1 MMAKNGEQ
9 ISDDIHLLGDILG
22 RVIRRQAGVDVF
34 ELEERIRAL
43 SKARRVDNDP
53 AIDAAIE
60 QLVTGMS
67 LAEAELVARA
77 FTVYFELINLAEEQQ
92 RVRVLRQRERD
103 VYPLPLKESIATAVA
118 TLRQIGLDEYEMGQL
133 LDRLHIEL
141 VFTAHPTQAKRRTV
155 LSKLQRIGE
164 ALTELDERDLLPA
177 ERRDLLVQI
186 TAEVTALWL
195 TDHSRTDKPTVTD
208 EVRTG
213 LYYFDTTLWEV
224 LPQLYAEMGRAL
236 AEHYPN
242 LALPPRFLTFG
253 SWMGGDR
260 DGNPFV
266 TSDVTAETLRLHRG
280 LAVERHRAM
289 ARQLTRSLSVSSE
302 LARISPE
309 LTQALGDVHGRSEHI
324 TFLQNRYPH
333 EPYRLWA
340 AALADD
346 LAEASAG
353 DMVARLKGLA
363 NPPLRL
369 RQMADLVKPLA
380 LMDHS
385 LRQEGMTDLAQAELA
400 EMLHQAQVFG
410 LHTARLDLR
419 QDSGWHT
426 AVLDE
431 LLRQLNLHDNFAEL
445 DDEGRTAV
453 LTHLLSQPIPDQLP
467 PPQSSPD
474 GGGGQAPLPSGGAG
488 GGKLSTQTNETLALF
503 QLLKRAVDFY
513 GTELI
518 GPYIISMT
526 HGTADVLAVLLLGYW
541 HGLCGCADDAIDA
554 LAIAPLFET
563 RADLQDAPHVM
574 AELFTHPVYGRHLSR
589 LNQQQTIMI
598 GYSDSNKDAG
608 YVAANWELYQAQE
621 ALAAVC
627 QEHGVVMTLF
637 HGRGGTIARGG
648 GPANRAILAQPP
660 GSVGGRIRVTEQ
672 GEVIEERYG
681 RTAIARRHLEQVT
694 HAVLMASVPAQYR
707 RQTEP
712 KIVWQKA
719 MDELTAVSY
728 RAYRELI
735 YETPALLEYWQQATP
750 IREINQMRIGSRPAK
765 RTADDDPFAG
775 LRAIPW
781 GFSWMQSRHVL
792 PGWYGVGQAL
802 ASYGPD
808 RLPLLQTMYQEW
820 PFFQVV
826 IDNAQVALVK
836 ADMGIARLYASLVT
850 DETVRQTIYN
860 QIESAFHQTSDW
872 ILRVTGQREILEN
885 EPVLQRSVRQRNP
898 YVDPLNTIQVNLL
911 RRLRALP
918 DPNGPEAQQIL
929 QAIFLTINGIAS
941 GLKNTG

>member
-1 MMAKNGEQ
+1 MKAKNGEQ
-9 ISDDIHLLGDILG
+9 ISGDIHLLGDILG
-22 RVIRRQAGVDVF
+22 RVIRRQAGVDIF

-43 SKARRVDNDP
+43 SKARRVDDDP
-53 AIDAAIE
+53 AIDEAIE
-60 QLVTGMS
+60 RLVAGLDLTE
-67 LAEAELVARA
+67 AEAMARA
-77 FTVYFELINLAEEQQ
+77 FTIYFELINLAEEQQ
-92 RVRVLRQRERD
+92 RIRVLRQRVQEAHPM
-103 VYPLPLKESIATAVA
+103 PLRESIATAVA
-118 TLRQIGLDEYEMGQL
+118 TLRQMGLDEYEMGQL

-141 VFTAHPTQAKRRTV
+141 VFTAHPTQAKRRTI
-155 LSKLQRIGE
+155 LSKLQRVGA

-177 ERRDLLVQI
+177 ERRDLLTQI

-195 TDHSRTDKPTVTD
+195 TDYSRTDKPTVTD

-213 LYYFDTTLWEV
+213 LYYFDTTIWDV

-302 LARISPE
+302 LAPISPE
-309 LTQALGDVHGRSEHI
+309 LTQALAEVHGRSDHI

-369 RQMADLVKPLA
+369 RQMADLVKPLT
-380 LMDHS
+380 LMDRS
-385 LRQEGMTDLAQAELA
+385 LRQEGIADLADAELA

-431 LLRQLNLHDNFAEL
+431 LFRKLDLHDNFGEL
-445 DDEGRTAV
+445 DDGERTAV
-453 LTHLLSQPIPDQLP
+453 LTNLLNQP
-467 PPQSSPD
+467 SPD
-474 GGGGQAPLPSGGAG
+474 
-488 GGKLSTQTNETLALF
+488 LSRLQDDPTTRLQDYSTTGLSDQSKETLQLF
-503 QLLKRAVDFY
+503 QLLQRAVDFY
-513 GTELI
+513 GRELI

-526 HGTADVLAVLLLGYW
+526 HGTADGLAVLLLAYW
-541 HGLCGCADDAIDA
+541 HGLCCQGDDAVEG
-554 LAIAPLFET
+554 LAIIPLFET
-563 RADLQDAPHVM
+563 RSDLQDAPRVM
-574 AELFTHPVYGRHLSR
+574 AELFNHPVYGRHLAR
-589 LNQQQTIMI
+589 LNQRQTIMI

-608 YVAANWELYQAQE
+608 YLTANWELYQAQE

-627 QEHGVVMTLF
+627 QDHDVVMTLF

-681 RTAIARRHLEQVT
+681 RAAIARRHLEQVT
-694 HAVLMASVPAQYR
+694 HAVLMASVPAHYQKR
-707 RQTEP
+707 TEP

-765 RTADDDPFAG
+765 RTADADPFAG

-802 ASYGPD
+802 AGYGPD

-885 EPVLQRSVRQRNP
+885 EPILQRSVQRRNP

-911 RRLRALP
+911 RRRRALP
-918 DPNGPEAQQIL
+918 DPNGPEGQQIL